1 MSNKTV
7 ELNAKLYEY
16 LLSLSLSE
24 TKAQQS
30 LRMQTAKLDS
40 AAMQISPEQ
49 GQFMG
54 LLIELMQAKSVLEI
68 GTFTGYSALCMAL
81 ALPQNGRLIT
91 CDHDHRWIEMA
102 QTHWQQ
108 DQVAHKIQF
117 KLGSALKS
125 LDELIEAAEENA
137 FDFAFIDADKGRYD
151 QYYEYC
157 LRLVR
162 PGGLIV
168 LDNVLWGGAVADPND
183 QDEATLSIRKINSK
197 LKADSRI
204 KLSMI
209 PIGDGLS
216 LALKKQYNSF
226 I

>member
-1 MSNKTV
+1 MSNKTLK
-7 ELNAKLYEY
+7 LNAKLHEY

-30 LRMQTAKLDS
+30 LRTETAKLDS

-49 GQFMG
+49 GQFMS
-54 LLIELMQAKSVLEI
+54 LLIELMQAKFVLEI

-81 ALPQNGRLIT
+81 ALPENGRLIT

-102 QTHWQQ
+102 QAHWQQ

-125 LDELIEAAEENA
+125 LDELIEAGEENT

-151 QYYEYC
+151 HYYERC

-162 PGGLIV
+162 SGGLIV

-183 QDEATLSIRKINSK
+183 QDETTLSIRKINSK

-216 LALKKQYNSF
+216 LALKK
-226 I
+226 